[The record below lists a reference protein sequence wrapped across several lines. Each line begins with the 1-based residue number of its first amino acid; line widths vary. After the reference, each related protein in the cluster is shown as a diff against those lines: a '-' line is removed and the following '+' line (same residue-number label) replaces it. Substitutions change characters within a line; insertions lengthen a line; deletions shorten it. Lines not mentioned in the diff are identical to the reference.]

1 MREAW
6 EREAEILVEGVS
18 EAQGSKHSL
27 PLAQVPVALAR
38 VQRSETQM
46 IKSQR

>member
-1 MREAW
+1 MGEAW
-6 EREAEILVEGVS
+6 QREDESLLEGVS
-18 EAQGSKHSL
+18 EAQGGRRSV

>member
-1 MREAW
+1 MMEAW
-6 EREAEILVEGVS
+6 QKDDEILTEGVS
-18 EAQGSKHSL
+18 EARGSRHSL
-27 PLAQVPVALAR
+27 PLAQAPVALAR